1 MNLKKLTRLRDQFF
15 RKYGVLPTH
24 VLVNTAVALELE
36 PDSRPSGLIV
46 VEVDDLSTDIAVG
59 ILVYDKP

>member
-1 MNLKKLTRLRDQFF
+1 MNLKKLLRLSDTFAARY
-15 RKYGVLPTH
+15 RVRPTH
-24 VLVNTAVALELE
+24 VFVNTAVALEL
-36 PDSRPSGLIV
+36 PADSRPAGLIV